1 MSCFQGRIQFHVM
14 LKEALLE
21 SDTKGVARFEKVGD
35 ASLEKTNPHPF
46 SGFIPGKLIV
56 CQFYPL

>member
-1 MSCFQGRIQFHVM
+1 M

-35 ASLEKTNPHPF
+35 ASLEKTNPHTF

-56 CQFYPL
+56 CQFYLL

>member
-1 MSCFQGRIQFHVM
+1 MFRSQGGIQFHIM

-21 SDTKGVARFEKVGD
+21 SDTKGVAHFERVGD
-35 ASLEKTNPHPF
+35 ASLEKTNPHTF

-56 CQFYPL
+56 CQFCPM

>member
-1 MSCFQGRIQFHVM
+1 M

-21 SDTKGVARFEKVGD
+21 SDTKGVAHFERVGD
-35 ASLEKTNPHPF
+35 ASLEKTSPHTF

-56 CQFYPL
+56 